1 MYVCQVKFSILS
13 HIHDLSTLVN
23 LGGVA
28 TCRRTG
34 SVRPTTGPVKR
45 DRHCHVLLRHKRKPP
60 RGMYINHDDLVA
72 MAAGPPAPAPA
83 SQGDQMLKAMDRE
96 IVSLKRQVSLLPTL
110 LLAHDDEKICGLCLY
125 IDMHKHPYC
134 TEPKHIFLTTAHQ

>member
-1 MYVCQVKFSILS
+1 
-13 HIHDLSTLVN
+13 
-23 LGGVA
+23 
-28 TCRRTG
+28 
-34 SVRPTTGPVKR
+34 
-45 DRHCHVLLRHKRKPP
+45 
-60 RGMYINHDDLVA
+60 MYINHDDLVA

>member
-1 MYVCQVKFSILS
+1 M
-13 HIHDLSTLVN
+13 
-23 LGGVA
+23 A
-28 TCRRTG
+28 ACRRTG

-72 MAAGPPAPAPA
+72 MSAGPPAPAPA

-96 IVSLKRQVSLLPTL
+96 IVSLKRQVSLFLSLMFTRDKRFVDYVSVPSVPLNVVMNHFCTCTPVSLEMFYSLFHMYFRQL
-110 LLAHDDEKICGLCLY
+110 LIHTFA
-125 IDMHKHPYC
+125 
-134 TEPKHIFLTTAHQ
+134 

>member
-1 MYVCQVKFSILS
+1 M
-13 HIHDLSTLVN
+13 
-23 LGGVA
+23 A
-28 TCRRTG
+28 ACRRTG

-96 IVSLKRQVSLLPTL
+96 IVSLKRQVSLFLSLMFTHDERFVGYVSLPTCTNSECSNGPL
-110 LLAHDDEKICGLCLY
+110 LF
-125 IDMHKHPYC
+125 C
-134 TEPKHIFLTTAHQ
+134 TCTPVSVEMFYSLFHMSCRPLLIHTFA

>member
-1 MYVCQVKFSILS
+1 ML
-13 HIHDLSTLVN
+13 N

-28 TCRRTG
+28 TYRRTG

-96 IVSLKRQVSLLPTL
+96 IVSLKRQVSLFPTL
-110 LLAHDDEKICGLCLY
+110 LLAHDDERFVDYVCILT
-125 IDMHKHPYC
+125 C
-134 TEPKHIFLTTAHQ
+134 TNTLTAMSQRHLVLITAHQ

>member
-1 MYVCQVKFSILS
+1 M
-13 HIHDLSTLVN
+13 
-23 LGGVA
+23 A
-28 TCRRTG
+28 ACRRTG

-96 IVSLKRQVSLLPTL
+96 IVSLKRQVSLSLSLMFTYDERFMGCFCTSLHSECCNGPL
-110 LLAHDDEKICGLCLY
+110 LFCICTPVSVEMFYSLFH
-125 IDMHKHPYC
+125 MYC
-134 TEPKHIFLTTAHQ
+134 RPLLIHTFA